1 MLNALRPAI
10 AKAADAPAELLLRWR
25 ISPDAVTL
33 AGTVG
38 VIAGAL
44 ALVAQGFFFAGT
56 MVITFFV
63 LTDMLDGTMARK
75 RAARGVPVN
84 VFGGWL
90 DSTCDRAAD
99 AALFGALVWWF
110 SGEGDDR
117 VLVGVTL
124 FSLVAALLVSY
135 AKARAEGLGLTC
147 NVGLMERPE
156 RLVLC
161 LVPLG
166 FVGIGAPDWLLA
178 AALWVLAVATGFTVL
193 QRAAEVRKQARLQVD
208 ART

>member
-10 AKAADAPAELLLRWR
+10 AKAADAPADLLLRMG

-38 VIAGAL
+38 VVAGAL

-75 RAARGVPVN
+75 RIARGIPN
-84 VFGGWL
+84 SAFGGWL

-99 AALFGALVWWF
+99 AAVFGALVWWF
-110 SGEGDDR
+110 AGEGDDR

-124 FSLVAALLVSY
+124 FALIAGVLVSY
-135 AKARAEGLGLTC
+135 AKARAEGLGLPC
-147 NVGLMERPE
+147 DVGLMERSE

-166 FVGIGAPDWLLA
+166 FVGIGAPDWILS

-193 QRAAEVRKQARLQVD
+193 QRAWEVRKQAFLQ
-208 ART
+208 AGG